1 MEAYKIEH
9 LHKSYADK
17 IIFDDL
23 QLSISEGEKI
33 GLVGINGTG
42 KSTLLKVIA
51 GLDEDFNAEV
61 SHPNAYRIR
70 YSSQKQEFDRNMT
83 VFEAV
88 LTSETKTLQVIR
100 AYESALNQYTA
111 TQSDDDFKKMMNA
124 QEEMDNYQAWDYS
137 AEIKTILLKLGIY
150 DTTKE
155 VSALSGGQ
163 QKRVGLAKTL
173 IEQPDLLL
181 LDEPTNHLDF
191 ESINWLINYVKQY
204 PHTVLFVTHD
214 RYFLNEVSSRIIE
227 LDRGKLTTYTG
238 NYEAYIAKRAENE
251 VIEQKQQAK
260 QQSLYKKEL
269 AWMRAGV
276 KARSTKQQARKNR
289 FNDLEQDVKGQQ
301 HQDKASLNLAY
312 SRLGKQ
318 VFELEHLTKRIN
330 DKTLFE
336 DITQIIQS
344 GQQIG
349 IVGPNGAGKTTLL
362 NILSGEDQSYEGN
375 LKIGQTVKVAYF
387 KQTEERLDRDIRM
400 IDYLREESEV
410 AKEKDGTSVSIT
422 QLLERFLF
430 PSATHGKKIYKLS
443 GGEQKRLYLLKL
455 LVHQPNVLLLDE
467 PTNDLDTETL
477 TILEDYVETFGG
489 AVITV
494 SHDRYFLNKVAQEY
508 WYIHDGKMERIIGT
522 FEDYEAYKKEQDQK
536 IEQQAKQQ
544 SKNKTN
550 NEKKKKKGLSYK
562 EQKEYET
569 IIERIDTT
577 EQRLEEIDEEMVAA
591 SSDYAKIK
599 ALNEEQKQLNEQY
612 ETDISRWSELEELK
626 EQ

>member
-111 TQSDDDFKKMMNA
+111 TQSDDDFKKMMHA

-137 AEIKTILLKLGIY
+137 AEIKTILSKLGIY

-387 KQTEERLDRDIRM
+387 KQTEERLDRDIRI

-508 WYIHDGKMERIIGT
+508 WYIHDGEMERIIGT